1 MNLKHIFIA
10 FVLIV
15 IIGAGILIWKVKHIP
30 DELVVVNV
38 EPIPR
43 DGTDRGDHGDRTSGR

>member
-38 EPIPR
+38 EPIPVTVR
-43 DGTDRGDHGDRTSGR
+43 IEAIMGT